1 MPEQVDLK
9 EAISLDPEA
18 AIRYFRQKGYT
29 ISWNWQETLQEANA
43 RAFTVAKMANL
54 ELLKTVNE
62 KLDTVISEGKTER
75 WFAKELTPLLQQAG
89 WWGRPLSVGPE
100 GQAQR
105 IQLGSPQRL
114 QLIFRQNVQ
123 TAYNAGRWEQML
135 QNRKSQPLWQY
146 VAVLD
151 QRTRPSHAALNGQVF
166 RWDDPIWSTHYP
178 PNGWNCRCRVR
189 AMSERA
195 LKRRGLEVSS
205 SEGRRQTRID
215 DAGRDYRTGE
225 ITRVEVTGVRTVGP
239 DGKPTTFW
247 TDPGFS
253 YNAGAARY
261 QPELDRYPE
270 DIARSYVQGVV
281 TGPEFERWTRI
292 WRRVV
297 EADTAGATTTAA
309 RRDAVRRI
317 TRSPSETRKAMDA
330 AGLENVPAPAGMEH
344 PVAVLRKSDMEALGT
359 ESQSV
364 LMSTTTLVEHL
375 AAHPEIGVDDYAKL
389 PRLVEQGEVYE
400 DGGSRILL
408 LAIDGVTYRAA
419 IKTDADR
426 RRNYLLSLFRTTESQ
441 ADKQVRGRYARIR

>member
-189 AMSERA
+189 AMSSGYR
-195 LKRRGLEVSS
+195 SS
-205 SEGRRQTRID
+205 SG
-215 DAGRDYRTGE
+215 
-225 ITRVEVTGVRTVGP
+225 
-239 DGKPTTFW
+239 W
-247 TDPGFS
+247 
-253 YNAGAARY
+253 
-261 QPELDRYPE
+261 
-270 DIARSYVQGVV
+270 
-281 TGPEFERWTRI
+281 
-292 WRRVV
+292 
-297 EADTAGATTTAA
+297 
-309 RRDAVRRI
+309 
-317 TRSPSETRKAMDA
+317 
-330 AGLENVPAPAGMEH
+330 
-344 PVAVLRKSDMEALGT
+344 
-359 ESQSV
+359 
-364 LMSTTTLVEHL
+364 
-375 AAHPEIGVDDYAKL
+375 
-389 PRLVEQGEVYE
+389 
-400 DGGSRILL
+400 
-408 LAIDGVTYRAA
+408 YRAA
-419 IKTDADR
+419 PA
-426 RRNYLLSLFRTTESQ
+426 L
-441 ADKQVRGRYARIR
+441 